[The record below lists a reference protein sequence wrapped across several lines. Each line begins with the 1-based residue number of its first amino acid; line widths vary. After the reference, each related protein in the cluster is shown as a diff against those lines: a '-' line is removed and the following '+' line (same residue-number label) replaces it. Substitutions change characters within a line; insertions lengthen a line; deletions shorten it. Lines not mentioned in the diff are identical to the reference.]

1 MSKKCTPL
9 WREAH
14 VEVKMHIAQHARTTW
29 EVEMSKKCTPLW
41 REARFE
47 VKSVKNWR
55 VRSTFGRSDAVLR
68 GRRQGFRMLSKWIKR
83 WGALLPFQQQT
94 LHYRTLN
101 STTLHY
107 NYTTLRYN
115 NCITLH
121 YATQTTT
128 ITTTTL
134 HYTTLCYTTLHSTS
148 LHFTTLNYTTLHY
161 SFNNNY
167 TTLHHT
173 NVLHFTTRH
182 SITLHYTT
190 LPKQQLQL
198 HYCTL
203 HYTNYITLH
212 SLHHHKCNCNATTPQ
227 LQLHYTTTT
236 AALHHTSGWGDRPGD
251 HCNHCNHSKNTTPT
265 TFQSIS
271 GFALPSMHHNNS
283 PLLACP
289 IFKTSATALCGTT
302 GIYTVMCASY
312 KAISQYRGDP
322 IWYMGGFSSPI
333 IPKKSSRRHGAVC
346 GVAQSCV

>member
-1 MSKKCTPL
+1 M
-9 WREAH
+9 
-14 VEVKMHIAQHARTTW
+14 
-29 EVEMSKKCTPLW
+29 
-41 REARFE
+41 
-47 VKSVKNWR
+47 
-55 VRSTFGRSDAVLR
+55 
-68 GRRQGFRMLSKWIKR
+68 
-83 WGALLPFQQQT
+83 
-94 LHYRTLN
+94 Y
-101 STTLHY
+101 Y
-107 NYTTLRYN
+107 
-115 NCITLH
+115 
-121 YATQTTT
+121 
-128 ITTTTL
+128 
-134 HYTTLCYTTLHSTS
+134 TS
-148 LHFTTLNYTTLHY
+148 LHDTQ
-161 SFNNNY
+161 
-167 TTLHHT
+167 
-173 NVLHFTTRH
+173 
-182 SITLHYTT
+182 LHYTT